1 MHRLA
6 FVLCAF
12 CTIALGQTK
21 AAGTYIRTIGEA
33 DDYRKSV
40 LQALQVAQLPVYNK
54 QEKASKVEVA
64 AYVAAAEKA
73 VAFKKWL
80 IRGTRCAVEL
90 RKLGNSNDGTNRRTF
105 SKAAWSIHDA
115 EIKTEG
121 PFTRNDIGVAIKVM
135 NDAREIFQL
144 PVALG
149 SSIIPAKDEK

>member
-1 MHRLA
+1 MRRLA
-6 FVLCAF
+6 FFLCSF
-12 CTIALGQTK
+12 CAIALAQTK
-21 AAGTYIRTIGEA
+21 AAGTNIRTIGEA
-33 DDYRKSV
+33 DDYRISV
-40 LQALQVAQLPVYNK
+40 LQALHVAQNPVYTK

-64 AYVAAAEKA
+64 AYVAAVEKA
-73 VAFKKWL
+73 VVFKKWL

-115 EIKTEG
+115 EIKTTG
-121 PFTRNDIGVAIKVM
+121 PFTRNDIGVAMKVM

-149 SSIIPAKDEK
+149 SSVIPAKDE